1 MNYNYCNDGWGYRS
15 HGCDDYITRTVK
27 TATWD
32 IAAITMKK
40 KDDNSSEDEGN
51 GFENVGMHMNALWC
65 ELEDQQDAHE
75 DNSDKDDK
83 ASAMMSQRND
93 SEQNKRN

>member
-1 MNYNYCNDGWGYRS
+1 MNYNYCNDGCGYRS

-51 GFENVGMHMNALWC
+51 GFENVGMHMNAL
-65 ELEDQQDAHE
+65 
-75 DNSDKDDK
+75 
-83 ASAMMSQRND
+83 
-93 SEQNKRN
+93 